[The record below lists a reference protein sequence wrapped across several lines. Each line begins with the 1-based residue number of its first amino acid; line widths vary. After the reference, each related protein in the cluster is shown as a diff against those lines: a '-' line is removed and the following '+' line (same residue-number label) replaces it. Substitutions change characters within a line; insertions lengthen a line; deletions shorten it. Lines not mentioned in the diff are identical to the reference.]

1 MIGFLYSLACNSSHH
16 HLPAVPD
23 VDAWCGWTA
32 VQTHALQVVPVAIAR
47 CYVGQSVSIPSVT
60 PSMHFRLRVDGPC
73 TDAGRVRYALLAA
86 TVVFDSTR
94 SNWSPR
100 ST

>member
-47 CYVGQSVSIPSVT
+47 CYVGQHGVYPVCHSIHALQAESRWTLYRCRKGEVCT
-60 PSMHFRLRVDGPC
+60 IGSDG
-73 TDAGRVRYALLAA
+73 GV
-86 TVVFDSTR
+86 
-94 SNWSPR
+94 
-100 ST
+100 